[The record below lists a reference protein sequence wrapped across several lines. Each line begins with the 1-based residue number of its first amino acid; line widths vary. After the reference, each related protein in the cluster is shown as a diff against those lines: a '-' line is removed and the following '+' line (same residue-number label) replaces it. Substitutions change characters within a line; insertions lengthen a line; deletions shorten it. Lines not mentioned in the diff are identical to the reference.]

1 MKLTKKNYPIHFAYA
16 EYVARSGDAL
26 GDVDPQLADTLL
38 EMVEPGAWL
47 LRRSVTHQPID
58 MMVDG
63 VLLNFMENPA
73 RYTAA
78 ADSVVN
84 EILRPIAS
92 VNRKAELMSW
102 VYDIDLGPHA
112 TDTDV
117 RDAKKYLLKRAM
129 IAASNSRFAYT
140 CIYRRDDL
148 NEEGRDEPSALY
160 RLFTMCAVHALG
172 DHQL

>member
-1 MKLTKKNYPIHFAYA
+1 MNLTRENFPIHFDYA

-26 GDVDPQLADTLL
+26 GDVNPQLADTLS

-47 LRRSVTHQPID
+47 LLRSITHQPID

-63 VLLNFMENPA
+63 VLLNYMDNPD

-92 VNRKAELMSW
+92 INRKAELLSW
-102 VYDIDLGPHA
+102 VYDIDLGTYA
-112 TDTDV
+112 ADTDV
-117 RDAKKYLLKRAM
+117 RDAKKYLLKRAL
-129 IAASNSRFAYT
+129 IATSNTSFAFSCLSR
-140 CIYRRDDL
+140 RGDL
-148 NEEGRDEPSALY
+148 HEEDRDEPSPVY
-160 RLFTMCAVHALG
+160 RLLTMSAVHALG
-172 DHQL
+172 EYHL

>member
-1 MKLTKKNYPIHFAYA
+1 MKLTKKNYPIHFDYA

-26 GDVDPQLADTLL
+26 GDIDPQLADTLL

-47 LRRSVTHQPID
+47 LRRSITHQPID
-58 MMVDG
+58 MMVEG
-63 VLLNFMENPA
+63 VLTNYIGNPE

-78 ADSVVN
+78 ADIVVN
-84 EILRPIAS
+84 EILCPIAS

-112 TDTDV
+112 ADPAV
-117 RDAKKYLLKRAM
+117 REMKKYLLKLAM
-129 IAASNSRFAYT
+129 IATSNGRFAYT

>member
-1 MKLTKKNYPIHFAYA
+1 MNLTRENFPIHFDYA

-26 GDVDPQLADTLL
+26 GGIDPQLADTLL

-47 LRRSVTHQPID
+47 LRRSITHQPID
-58 MMVDG
+58 MMADG
-63 VLLNFMENPA
+63 VLLNYMDNPA

-84 EILRPIAS
+84 EIMRPIAS
-92 VNRKAELMSW
+92 VNRKAELISW
-102 VYDIDLGPHA
+102 VYDIDLGSHA
-112 TDTDV
+112 TDPDV

-129 IAASNSRFAYT
+129 IATSNSSFAFS
-140 CIYRRDDL
+140 CISRRGEL

-160 RLFTMCAVHALG
+160 RLYTMCAVHALG
-172 DHQL
+172 DYQL